1 MKDPF
6 MKDYNGM
13 KVFSLEYDK
22 ETLKDMVLEK
32 QEKLEKLEK
41 FIKNDLISNLCEIE
55 NKRIGYGQTE
65 VDKIWLHNLWGL
77 KSYIINECN
86 NILNKE

>member
-65 VDKIWLHNLWGL
+65 VDKIWLHNLWGF
-77 KSYIINECN
+77 K
-86 NILNKE
+86 

>member
-65 VDKIWLHNLWGL
+65 VDKIWLHNLWGF